1 MKKYSI
7 LYTHKRTGEQFWSS
21 SDDGR
26 GGSYSLHRKSNEIP
40 SSKEAT
46 AFYGKRAIEHANKR
60 ILNDQKF
67 FESYN
72 YKGLYYDAEIIEY
85 EAEPEWYF
93 ELWYVLEYAYG
104 QSPMKEVLKSF
115 PLDKNIDY
123 KLRPGRTRPL
133 IDDLPLEELERYYR
147 WRKEHYKGTKKE
159 V

>member
-7 LYTHKRTGEQFWSS
+7 LYTNKRTGAQFWSFS
-21 SDDGR
+21 NDGQ
-26 GGSYSLHRKSNEIP
+26 GGSYRLVCKSNEIP

-46 AFYGKRAIEHANKR
+46 AFYGKRAIERANKI

-67 FESYN
+67 GGYN
-72 YKGLYYDAEIIEY
+72 WNGLYYDAKIIEY

-93 ELWYVLEYAYG
+93 ELWYVLEYAYS

-123 KLRPGRTRPL
+123 KLRSGHTRPL
-133 IDDLPLEELERYYR
+133 IHDLPLEELERYYR

-159 V
+159 N